1 MSKRISALALVAL
14 ALSVSGSAAASV
26 RHDSGAGN
34 LSTHQRLSLNV
45 VVATPN
51 AQFGVVFAA
60 QALGLFARH
69 GLDVDLNPSGLAGT
83 TALITSGQADIAFF
97 TAASAMLTAHQGVP
111 TTVIYGA
118 ANNEIPMLVGAPET
132 TRLSQV
138 QKLNGKCTLAGLGA
152 GTEYYELQLIANT
165 RLNLHCNI
173 EQLGV
178 SYAAIIAGV
187 AAGRYQIGA
196 VTPTFGYPAA
206 SAGQVTT
213 LVDPLHPTAADKKV
227 FHPNAYP
234 ALVAYGLP
242 DNLKQKRAAVVAF
255 IKSLYQAGAYIGTH
269 SARQLAQLSVS
280 KLGSVFANQTVDQ
293 LTLAW
298 QAAKNVIPSGPRR
311 GYISPQLWRR
321 MLSNLTGWGLSDFHP
336 RDPVYAYASRSGMT
350 YWKAAVPAKQPK
362 HKKGK
367 P

>member
-1 MSKRISALALVAL
+1 MLKRSSALALAAF
-14 ALSVSGSAAASV
+14 ALSLSGSAAASV
-26 RHDSGAGN
+26 RHDSGVGSVSA
-34 LSTHQRLSLNV
+34 HKRLSLNV

-60 QALGLFARH
+60 QALGLFAKN
-69 GLDVDLNPSGLAGT
+69 GLDVDLNPAGLAGT
-83 TALITSGQADIAFF
+83 TALITSGQDDIAFF

-118 ANNEIPMLVGAPET
+118 ANNEIPMLVGPPGT

-138 QKLNGKCTLAGLGA
+138 QGLDGRCTLAGLGA
-152 GTEYYELQLIANT
+152 GTEYYELQLIANS

-178 SYAAIIAGV
+178 SYAAIVAGV

-213 LVDPLHPTAADKKV
+213 LVDPLHPTAQDRKV

-242 DNLKQKRAAVVAF
+242 DNLQQKRPAVVAF
-255 IKSLYQAGAYIGTH
+255 VKSLYQAGAYIGSH
-269 SARQLAQLSVS
+269 SAKQLAQLSVA
-280 KLGSVFANQTVDQ
+280 KLGSVFTNQTVDQ

-298 QAAKNVIPSGPRR
+298 QAAKNVIPKGPRR

-336 RDPVYAYASRSGMT
+336 RDPVYTYAARSGMT
-350 YWKAAVPAKQPK
+350 YWKAAVPTKPAK
-362 HKKGK
+362 HKRHTH
-367 P
+367 